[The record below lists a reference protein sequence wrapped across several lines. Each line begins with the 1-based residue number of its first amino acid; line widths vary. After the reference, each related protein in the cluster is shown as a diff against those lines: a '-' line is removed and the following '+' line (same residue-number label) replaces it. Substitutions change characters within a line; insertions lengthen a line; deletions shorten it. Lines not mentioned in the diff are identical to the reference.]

1 MRKAEAMI
9 ARGDNPDLTV
19 EDVVTEVPGVCFT
32 RLMDIIPAQVLEGM
46 TWSYEG
52 HRSRSHR
59 HKKGSIVK
67 NITLFL
73 KHL

>member
-46 TWSYEG
+46 T
-52 HRSRSHR
+52 
-59 HKKGSIVK
+59 
-67 NITLFL
+67 
-73 KHL
+73 

>member
-1 MRKAEAMI
+1 MIQIYLVNYFIFFLFTPFDKVKEDIVRKAEAMI

-46 TWSYEG
+46 T
-52 HRSRSHR
+52 
-59 HKKGSIVK
+59 
-67 NITLFL
+67 
-73 KHL
+73 